1 MRVYLVSAGDIP
13 NPGWHEKVMYS
24 TLGKSNNEQAAVSI
38 SAFHFLPFLRVA
50 MSAQHILWAKSSWA
64 RAKIN
69 WKAEVG
75 GVSTATAQL
84 CVKLHSFLVVN
95 KNSVFC
101 FFFSQWLT
109 AQTLHGKGT
118 RINSQ
123 GKKNTE
129 MEKWSS
135 QCIFPIPLSSLTPV
149 FDFSQP
155 YINPLNICLSHLWN
169 KLKWPQ
175 PG

>member
-1 MRVYLVSAGDIP
+1 
-13 NPGWHEKVMYS
+13 MYYM
-24 TLGKSNNEQAAVSI
+24 LRKANNEQAAVS
-38 SAFHFLPFLRVA
+38 SYTFHFLPFLRVA
-50 MSAQHILWAKSSWA
+50 MSAQHISWAKSSWN

-69 WKAEVG
+69 WLAETG
-75 GVSTATAQL
+75 EESTATAQL
-84 CVKLHSFLVVN
+84 CVKPHSLLVVN
-95 KNSVFC
+95 KNSLA
-101 FFFSQWLT
+101 FFFYFFFFPQWLI

-155 YINPLNICLSHLWN
+155 YINPLNICLSHLRN
-169 KLKWPQ
+169 KLKWFQ